1 MADEKDAQ
9 QTVIS
14 SVASDTSSGEIFDTA
29 PPPPP
34 KGVLARLRHY
44 EAILDDKLGVEKNG
58 PARILPEDRRQ
69 PNQFIMGLMWASAT
83 MNLSCFATGFL
94 GWEFGLD
101 LRQSIVT
108 VIFGTL
114 IGSMVTVSVLGRSSF
129 MLILVTLQR
138 AGLLGVVTVLGMEA
152 DTLTQGW
159 CATLGPGTGLRQVAI
174 SRYSFG
180 WWPSKII
187 AALNVVEQ
195 LGWSSVGSITGGLAL
210 SAVSDGRVSLVLG
223 VIIVAVLGLV
233 FSFVGLRGVLWYE
246 SWAWAIFFV
255 IFMVMYGETAHLAD
269 VKTVSELHGQSL
281 SGSVLTLLGVVYG
294 SSASWSS
301 IVSDYYVHYPVNTSK
316 TKVFLLTTMGI
327 TLPTCI
333 GMVLGCC
340 VGSTMGVNQEWA
352 NAYDDGLG
360 YLIQTMLYPRGFAKF
375 LLVVL
380 VLSGIGINCI
390 AIYSA
395 ALSIQLFA
403 RPLQIVPRAFW
414 TLIIFVGIILLGV
427 AGRNHLLAVLQN
439 FLALLGYWN
448 TAFFVILFTEHYLF
462 RKGNLMNYNLEVWN
476 TQSKMPVGVAGLV
489 AFLLGIVGC
498 ILGMVQTWYVGV
510 IAKHIGEDGGDI
522 GNELAF
528 IFTLMSYI
536 PLRYWER
543 HQFPGR

>member
-1 MADEKDAQ
+1 M
-9 QTVIS
+9 
-14 SVASDTSSGEIFDTA
+14 
-29 PPPPP
+29 
-34 KGVLARLRHY
+34 
-44 EAILDDKLGVEKNG
+44 
-58 PARILPEDRRQ
+58 
-69 PNQFIMGLMWASAT
+69 
-83 MNLSCFATGFL
+83 
-94 GWEFGLD
+94 
-101 LRQSIVT
+101 
-108 VIFGTL
+108 
-114 IGSMVTVSVLGRSSF
+114 
-129 MLILVTLQR
+129 
-138 AGLLGVVTVLGMEA
+138 
-152 DTLTQGW
+152 
-159 CATLGPGTGLRQVAI
+159 
-174 SRYSFG
+174 
-180 WWPSKII
+180 
-187 AALNVVEQ
+187 
-195 LGWSSVGSITGGLAL
+195 GSITGGLAL

-233 FSFVGLRGVLWYE
+233 FSFIGLRGVLWYE

-255 IFMVMYGETAHLAD
+255 IFMVMYGETASFAD
-269 VKTVSELHGQSL
+269 TKTPSALQGQSL

-301 IVSDYYVHYPVNTSK
+301 IVSDYYVQYPVNTSK

-327 TLPTCI
+327 TIPTCI

-340 VGSTMGVNQEWA
+340 VGSTMGVNTEWA
-352 NAYDDGLG
+352 NAYDSGLG
-360 YLIQTMLYPRGFAKF
+360 YLIQTMLHPRGFAKF

-403 RPLQIVPRAFW
+403 RPLQIVPRALW
-414 TLIIFVGIILLGV
+414 TFLVFIGIILLGV

-462 RKGNLMNYNLEVWN
+462 RKGNLSNYNLEVWN
-476 TQSKMPVGVAGLV
+476 TQAKMPIGIAGLV

-510 IAKHIGEDGGDI
+510 IAVKIGDDGGDI

-528 IFTLMSYI
+528 IFTLLSYV

-543 HQFPGR
+543 RQFPGR

>member
-1 MADEKDAQ
+1 M
-9 QTVIS
+9 
-14 SVASDTSSGEIFDTA
+14 
-29 PPPPP
+29 
-34 KGVLARLRHY
+34 
-44 EAILDDKLGVEKNG
+44 
-58 PARILPEDRRQ
+58 
-69 PNQFIMGLMWASAT
+69 
-83 MNLSCFATGFL
+83 
-94 GWEFGLD
+94 
-101 LRQSIVT
+101 
-108 VIFGTL
+108 
-114 IGSMVTVSVLGRSSF
+114 
-129 MLILVTLQR
+129 
-138 AGLLGVVTVLGMEA
+138 
-152 DTLTQGW
+152 
-159 CATLGPGTGLRQVAI
+159 GPGTGLRQVAI

-180 WWPSKII
+180 WYPSKII

-223 VIIVAVLGLV
+223 VVIVAVLGLI

-255 IFMVMYGETAHLAD
+255 IFMIMYGEAAHLAD
-269 VKTVSELHGQSL
+269 VKTPSALEGQSL
-281 SGSVLTLLGVVYG
+281 SGTVLTLLAIVYG

-327 TLPTCI
+327 WIPTCI
-333 GMVLGCC
+333 GMVIGCC
-340 VGSTMGVNQEWA
+340 VGSTMGVNTEWSD
-352 NAYDDGLG
+352 AYDDGLG
-360 YLIQTMLYPRGFAKF
+360 YLIQTILYPLGFAKF

-414 TLIIFVGIILLGV
+414 TLIIFVCIILLGV

-448 TAFFVILFTEHYLF
+448 TSFFVILFTEHYLF

-476 TQSKMPVGVAGLV
+476 TQAKMPIGFAGLT
-489 AFLLGIVGC
+489 AFLLGVVGW
-498 ILGMVQTWYVGV
+498 ILGMVQTWYVGP
-510 IAKHIGEDGGDI
+510 IAMKIGETGGDI
-522 GNELAF
+522 GNMLAF
-528 IFTLMSYI
+528 IFTLAAYV
-536 PLRYWER
+536 PVRYWEKSR
-543 HQFPGR
+543 FPGR

>member
-1 MADEKDAQ
+1 M
-9 QTVIS
+9 
-14 SVASDTSSGEIFDTA
+14 
-29 PPPPP
+29 
-34 KGVLARLRHY
+34 
-44 EAILDDKLGVEKNG
+44 
-58 PARILPEDRRQ
+58 
-69 PNQFIMGLMWASAT
+69 
-83 MNLSCFATGFL
+83 
-94 GWEFGLD
+94 
-101 LRQSIVT
+101 
-108 VIFGTL
+108 
-114 IGSMVTVSVLGRSSF
+114 
-129 MLILVTLQR
+129 
-138 AGLLGVVTVLGMEA
+138 
-152 DTLTQGW
+152 
-159 CATLGPGTGLRQVAI
+159 GPGTGLRQVAI

-210 SAVSDGRVSLVLG
+210 SVVSDGRVSLVVG
-223 VIIVAVLGLV
+223 VIIVAVLGLI
-233 FSFVGLRGVLWYE
+233 FSFIGLRGVLWYE

-255 IFMVMYGETAHLAD
+255 IFIIMYGEVAHLAD
-269 VKTVSELHGQSL
+269 VKTPSALAGQSL
-281 SGSVLTLLGVVYG
+281 SGTLLTLLGVVYG

-327 TLPTCI
+327 TLPTCV
-333 GMVLGCC
+333 GMVMGCC
-340 VGSTMGVNQEWA
+340 VGSTMGVSTEWA
-352 NAYDDGLG
+352 NAYHSGLG
-360 YLIQTMLYPRGFAKF
+360 YLIQTMLYPLGFAKF

-414 TLIIFVGIILLGV
+414 TIIIFVGIILLGV

-448 TAFFVILFTEHYLF
+448 TAFFVIVFTEHYLF
-462 RKGNLMNYNLEVWN
+462 RKGNLANYNLEVWN
-476 TQSKMPVGVAGLV
+476 TQSKMPVGIAGLV

-510 IAKHIGEDGGDI
+510 IAAMIGHTGGDI
-522 GNELAF
+522 GNQLSF
-528 IFTLMSYI
+528 IFALVSFV

-543 HQFPGR
+543 RQFPGR

>member
-1 MADEKDAQ
+1 M
-9 QTVIS
+9 I
-14 SVASDTSSGEIFDTA
+14 
-29 PPPPP
+29 
-34 KGVLARLRHY
+34 
-44 EAILDDKLGVEKNG
+44 
-58 PARILPEDRRQ
+58 
-69 PNQFIMGLMWASAT
+69 
-83 MNLSCFATGFL
+83 
-94 GWEFGLD
+94 
-101 LRQSIVT
+101 
-108 VIFGTL
+108 
-114 IGSMVTVSVLGRSSF
+114 
-129 MLILVTLQR
+129 
-138 AGLLGVVTVLGMEA
+138 
-152 DTLTQGW
+152 
-159 CATLGPGTGLRQVAI
+159 
-174 SRYSFG
+174 
-180 WWPSKII
+180 
-187 AALNVVEQ
+187 EQ

-223 VIIVAVLGLV
+223 VIIVAVLGLI

-255 IFMVMYGETAHLAD
+255 IFMVMYGEAAQFAD
-269 VKTVSELHGQSL
+269 IHTPSALQGQSL

-316 TKVFLLTTMGI
+316 TKVFVLTSLGI

-340 VGSTMGVNQEWA
+340 VGSTMGVNKDWA
-352 NAYDDGLG
+352 DAYEDGLG
-360 YLIQTMLYPRGFAKF
+360 YLIQTMLHPLGFAKF

-462 RKGNLMNYNLEVWN
+462 RKGNLLNYNLEVWN
-476 TQSKMPVGVAGLV
+476 TQSKMPIGIAGLFS
-489 AFLLGIVGC
+489 FLLGIVGC

-510 IAKHIGEDGGDI
+510 IAAMIGESGGDI

-528 IFTLMSYI
+528 IFTLISYV

-543 HQFPGR
+543 RQFPGR